1 MARVDGVMRDD
12 VVVLAYIVAELL
24 AFGFALY
31 LWISAGASFSW
42 GALLGAGIVWF
53 LARVVLVY
61 LAAFLFH

>member
-1 MARVDGVMRDD
+1 MGRGDGVMRDEIG
-12 VVVLAYIVAELL
+12 VLAYYLAELL

-31 LWISAGASFSW
+31 TWVSAGASFGW

-61 LAAFLFH
+61 LAAFLFR